1 MSENM
6 VMIVFL
12 LLLKL
17 LCDEAAGL
25 RFSPV
30 LYPKVSSTHNTQ
42 HNTTEV
48 FCWMLFNLSVCLSVL
63 HQASQLI
70 VNYDEHELNNTF
82 KFGVIYQRFGQVP
95 AHRSSLFLQEMFDLS
110 SVLSH
115 EQCLLVWEEAALC
128 VGTITSWL
136 YVVTC
141 PSGVWGGAVQ
151 EQRGDAGLHWVPAAA
166 RRHGGAAGLQGV
178 RT

>member
-30 LYPKVSSTHNTQ
+30 LYPKVSSTHNTT
-42 HNTTEV
+42 HNTTQQHTTPQRCSVERLKRS
-48 FCWMLFNLSVCLSVL
+48 CWTDVIKPVCLC

-70 VNYDEHELNNTF
+70 VNYDEHEVNNTF

-95 AHRSSLFLQEMFDLS
+95 THRSSLFLQEMFDLI
-110 SVLSH
+110 L
-115 EQCLLVWEEAALC
+115 
-128 VGTITSWL
+128 
-136 YVVTC
+136 
-141 PSGVWGGAVQ
+141 
-151 EQRGDAGLHWVPAAA
+151 
-166 RRHGGAAGLQGV
+166 
-178 RT
+178 